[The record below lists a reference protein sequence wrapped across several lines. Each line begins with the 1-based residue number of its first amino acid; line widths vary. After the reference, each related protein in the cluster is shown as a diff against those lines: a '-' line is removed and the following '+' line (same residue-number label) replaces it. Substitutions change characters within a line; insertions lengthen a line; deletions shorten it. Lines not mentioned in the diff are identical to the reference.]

1 MTCIASGSLDFSRAS
16 VSENNKAIQLGKSK
30 SLSHVKPSDHYRHI
44 ADRQPSLKKEKNADN
59 VNATGMN

>member
-1 MTCIASGSLDFSRAS
+1 